1 MSLKECKNID
11 INKYELEVTVDA
23 ETFSAG
29 VDKVFKRKVK
39 NINVPG
45 FRKGKAPKHIVEKMY
60 GQGIFYDDAVNEL
73 YPEALN
79 SAIDESGLKVI
90 RDKID
95 IKVTAIGKEGLTFTA
110 TVTTYPEVSI
120 KDYLKLKYVP
130 KSTEVTDE
138 IIDQEIDNVRSRNA
152 RVVTVEDRPAQ
163 AGDITVIDFKGF
175 KDGIAFEGG
184 EAENYSLT
192 LGDGQFIPGFEEK
205 LLGHSAGEEFTIDVT
220 FPEDYPE
227 EELAG
232 ADAQFDI
239 KIHEIKMR
247 ELPELDDEFVKDV
260 SEKSSTVA
268 EYREEMAAVAK
279 ARLEAEANRA
289 KEHQICEQLIDLV
302 VADIPE
308 AMFEI
313 RIDNIIENLKQ
324 RLQSQNLNYDI
335 YLDYLGMTNEE
346 FREQHRAQAENDV
359 KLNLAATK
367 IVELENI
374 TASEEQ
380 IEEEF
385 ARLADMYKIDVEKVK
400 QFIPREHVETNLQL
414 DNAMKLVMDSAK
426 ESKTTKKTTT
436 KRTTKKKVEENKEEA
451 DK

>member
-23 ETFSAG
+23 ETFAAG

-436 KRTTKKKVEENKEEA
+436 KRTTKKKVEEDKE
-451 DK
+451 